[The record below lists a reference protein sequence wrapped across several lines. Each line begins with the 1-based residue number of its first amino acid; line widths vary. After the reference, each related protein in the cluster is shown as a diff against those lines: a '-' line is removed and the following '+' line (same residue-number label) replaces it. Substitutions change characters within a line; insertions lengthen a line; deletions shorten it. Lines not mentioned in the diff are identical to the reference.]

1 MAQEE
6 EEKVQEEEEG
16 DPCKGGTFGIQF
28 EMCSPLICSGHWR
41 VVRGFALVCVCVHV
55 CLPVG
60 VCVCVRVCM
69 SERTAQAVTYTAAET
84 TEGVG
89 GGPEP
94 TKQRQ
99 EEGGKVPGAALI
111 GSAPHHTRTHTH
123 RHTHKHTHTHTYVQP
138 LHSPPP
144 PPPHLLHICWSVKGR
159 MERRG
164 EEKEEGIVSPPN
176 PSPLLSSDGPL
187 PAQQIGLIAQKNL
200 PTCVERGG
208 KKKKKKRERV
218 FPKHTGQSILS
229 ALMGACYCE

>member
-89 GGPEP
+89 GGAGADQ
-94 TKQRQ
+94 TKTGGGG
-99 EEGGKVPGAALI
+99 EGTWCCSDWLCPSSHAY
-111 GSAPHHTRTHTH
+111 THTH

-164 EEKEEGIVSPPN
+164 EEKEEGIVLPPN

-200 PTCVERGG
+200 PTCVERGE
-208 KKKKKKRERV
+208 KKKKKRAR
-218 FPKHTGQSILS
+218 
-229 ALMGACYCE
+229 A